1 MTKLYILC
9 PCLIDPLIL
18 AATFYLRQVLSAIF
32 APMCIYSSCYF
43 FPLPVGA
50 TPVLHFVCAAIFLPS
65 CFPPL
70 NGCNSCGWISSF
82 NNAARRPVG
91 LALRGA
97 LVSIRAADSG
107 AEPSGPL
114 TASLHNKR
122 ARARGTREASWSV
135 R

>member
-1 MTKLYILC
+1 MAKLYILC
-9 PCLIDPLIL
+9 LCLTDHEEIRSHFLPKASSICC
-18 AATFYLRQVLSAIF
+18 FV
-32 APMCIYSSCYF
+32 PMCAYSSYNF
-43 FPLPVGA
+43 FSHSVQPLYC
-50 TPVLHFVCAAIFLPS
+50 TSVCVAIFLGLLTLLFFLSP
-65 CFPPL
+65 C
-70 NGCNSCGWISSF
+70 CNSCGWISSF

-122 ARARGTREASWSV
+122 TRARKASWSV